1 MSTPIYGV
9 TLTQATN
16 KDPAFVQIPSTLIA
30 VDATGHQFLS
40 APATGTTETVT
51 VTVLATATSGTATVT
66 AGDTILGIY
75 PSSNQDQFI
84 YSVAVSGTTLTVTL
98 AAAAT
103 ANNVFK
109 VALLKA

>member
-9 TLTQATN
+9 MLTQATN
-16 KDPAFVQIPSTLIA
+16 KDPAFVQIPSAYIA

-40 APATGTTETVT
+40 VPTTGTVEVATVT
-51 VTVLATATSGTATVT
+51 VASTTTSGTATVT
-66 AGDTILGIY
+66 TGDTILGIY
-75 PSSNQDQFI
+75 PSNNQDQFI
-84 YSVAVSGTTLTVTL
+84 HSVAISGTTLTVTL